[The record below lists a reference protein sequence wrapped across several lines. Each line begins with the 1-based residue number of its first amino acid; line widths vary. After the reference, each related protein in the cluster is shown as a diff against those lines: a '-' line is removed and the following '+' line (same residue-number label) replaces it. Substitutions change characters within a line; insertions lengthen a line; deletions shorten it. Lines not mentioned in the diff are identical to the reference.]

1 MGIDFKLQ
9 TGFQHCLVMILIQCH
24 AFGLGRKTFEQSPKL
39 LALRYAMVYVIIICC
54 ILSLYCISINYSYE
68 LVQSL
73 KLLSVMAVIRMD
85 DDDNDGIEKTL
96 SAALLDSAN
105 AAVKDRSITTFDP
118 LASSTWEE
126 VIFGYTEVLSSEVYK
141 FLSS

>member
-1 MGIDFKLQ
+1 MPRVW
-9 TGFQHCLVMILIQCH
+9 TGKEDIRAITKTARSAVCH
-24 AFGLGRKTFEQSPKL
+24 GLCYYHL
-39 LALRYAMVYVIIICC
+39 LYSKFVLHFY
-54 ILSLYCISINYSYE
+54 LSKSLYCISINYSYE

-96 SAALLDSAN
+96 STALLDSAN

-126 VIFGYTEVLSSEVYK
+126 VIFGYTEVLSSEVHK